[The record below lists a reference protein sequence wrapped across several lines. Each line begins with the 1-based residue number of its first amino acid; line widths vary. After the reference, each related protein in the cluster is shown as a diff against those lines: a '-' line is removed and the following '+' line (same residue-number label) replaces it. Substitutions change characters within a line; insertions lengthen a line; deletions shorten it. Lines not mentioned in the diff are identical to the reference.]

1 MHLRAQAL
9 FDVSNPLLHTA
20 KMMNTLKFPQVR
32 ECRANCRKYYSSI
45 GRAKITL
52 KRRQTL
58 SID

>member
-1 MHLRAQAL
+1 
-9 FDVSNPLLHTA
+9 
-20 KMMNTLKFPQVR
+20 MMNTLKFPQVR